1 MADDF
6 PTERMLMDMEMRQG
20 VFAVK
25 LCELEEEYGRL
36 QSRIQICQEKD
47 SAQLR
52 QTMAQIL
59 DEYKERDLLLKQ
71 RVKGC
76 CMRSVAN
83 LAQVQ
88 LDYQKRTED
97 LLRTELRAEM
107 SGKNHTIE
115 EDRAE
120 ASTLF
125 AEYAIDFATQ
135 AMRYALYASMR
146 ALVLQ
151 AKAEEMEEC
160 GRQAAR
166 E

>member
-1 MADDF
+1 
-6 PTERMLMDMEMRQG
+6 
-20 VFAVK
+20 
-25 LCELEEEYGRL
+25 
-36 QSRIQICQEKD
+36 
-47 SAQLR
+47 
-52 QTMAQIL
+52 
-59 DEYKERDLLLKQ
+59 
-71 RVKGC
+71 
-76 CMRSVAN
+76 
-83 LAQVQ
+83 
-88 LDYQKRTED
+88 
-97 LLRTELRAEM
+97 M
-107 SGKNHTIE
+107 SGKNHTSE